1 MSIPQTF
8 PLSTLLGLLAGNAPW
23 GPTGPGQDR
32 EMVCVYKT
40 ERARTNIF
48 ICPRNSFIVAGWTVA
63 KERVWL
69 THLSWRFCVHG
80 ATSQNCISTCPLH
93 RKGGECLY
101 FPSLPPSPP
110 AFQPLSFVEADTTYS
125 EMRRLIICCL
135 IKFQLVIFK
144 IIVCISEL
152 IILYYLHVST
162 FIVKCSHMSEMFRGP
177 VAGPSVL

>member
-1 MSIPQTF
+1 MHKY
-8 PLSTLLGLLAGNAPW
+8 L
-23 GPTGPGQDR
+23 
-32 EMVCVYKT
+32 
-40 ERARTNIF
+40 
-48 ICPRNSFIVAGWTVA
+48 
-63 KERVWL
+63 
-69 THLSWRFCVHG
+69 HLSQKQFHG
-80 ATSQNCISTCPLH
+80 CWVNSCQRAHLANAFELEVLCTRSHLPELYL
-93 RKGGECLY
+93 KGGACPY
-101 FPSLPPSPP
+101 SPSLPPSPP
-110 AFQPLSFVEADTTYS
+110 AFQPLNFVEADTTYS